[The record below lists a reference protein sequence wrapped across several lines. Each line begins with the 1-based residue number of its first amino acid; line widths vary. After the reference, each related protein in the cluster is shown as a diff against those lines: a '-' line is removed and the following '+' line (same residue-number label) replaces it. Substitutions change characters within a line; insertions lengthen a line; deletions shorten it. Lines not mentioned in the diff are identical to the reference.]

1 MNRVKLLDLFAQH
14 SDLLNM
20 GSTDDA
26 PSTEW
31 IEKAESALSL
41 VLPND
46 YKWFLENFGGG
57 DICGD
62 EIYSIYCIPFEEAVG
77 GDLIYQNTIANNYLN
92 EGRLVVSNTDFGE
105 EFYFDTKEL
114 KAIYVA
120 LGEEHK
126 LYASDFIEFLYKRLM
141 SYI

>member
-1 MNRVKLLDLFAQH
+1 MNREKLLDLFVQH

-20 GSTDDA
+20 GNTDDA

-41 VLPND
+41 TLPDD
-46 YKWFLENFGGG
+46 YKWFLGRFGGG

-77 GDLIYQNTIANNYLN
+77 GDLVYQNTIANDYLN

-105 EFYFDTKEL
+105 EFYFDTREL

-126 LYASDFIEFLYKRLM
+126 LYASNFIEFLYKRLM